1 MQHSKIRQS
10 DLNKYKRQII
20 SVAIITV
27 LNGCAINTAISDNA
41 TIINT
46 PDTWQAEKQNQLKSQ
61 TKPQTKKK
69 KNKTI
74 GEQVLLDDWLGITQ
88 NTELQQ
94 TIELALA
101 NNYELKA
108 NALAV
113 EIASEELNISNA
125 SNFPE
130 LSLNLNQGRQK
141 SILGNETSYKN
152 NAELSLQLS
161 YELDVWGKL
170 SAQQKQ
176 AELTL
181 ASVKATYEQT
191 KVSLIS
197 DVVSAWFSLLEGQS
211 LLALYI
217 ERAVNLENNLDI
229 IKGSYRLGLSSALD
243 VYLTQNDVNQEQA
256 RVAQQEQSVIVAKR
270 KLQTIVGQYPGGESE
285 WLNSKQKWPQLTEHI
300 YSSIPANLMTAR
312 FDLRSSWFD
321 LMAADA
327 ALAVAHKQRFPQL
340 TLSASTGESSDEL
353 SNLLSGNVLAWSLLG
368 NITSPIFNAGRLAS
382 LEEQARLTV
391 QQKEQQYLTRVFD
404 AFAEVE
410 NNLSNHHALN
420 EQLVYIKQARENAL
434 AAESLSFNQY
444 QKGLVT
450 YTTVLESQRR
460 AFDTQTSVIQL
471 KNQLIQN
478 RIAVY
483 KSLGGQALTSG
494 VNNTVKPN
502 SNNLS

>member
-1 MQHSKIRQS
+1 MQHSKMRQS

-20 SVAIITV
+20 SVAIITA
-27 LNGCAINTAISDNA
+27 LSGCAANTTISDNA
-41 TIINT
+41 TTIKT
-46 PDTWQAEKQNQLKSQ
+46 PDTWQAEKQAQNKNQ
-61 TKPQTKKK
+61 TEKKK
-69 KNKTI
+69 TVD
-74 GEQVLLDDWLGITQ
+74 EQVLLDDWLGITQ
-88 NTELQQ
+88 DTELQQ

-113 EIASEELNISNA
+113 DIASEQLNVSTA

-141 SILGNETSYKN
+141 SISGNDTTYNS

-191 KVSLIS
+191 KMSLVS

-211 LLALYI
+211 LLALYK
-217 ERAVNLENNLDI
+217 ERAVNLENNLGI

-256 RVAQQEQSVIVAKR
+256 RVAQQQQSVIVAKR
-270 KLQTIVGQYPGGESE
+270 KLQTIVGQYPGGQSE
-285 WLNSKQKWPQLTEHI
+285 WLNSKQKWPQLTEQV

-340 TLSASTGESSDEL
+340 TLSASTGDSSDEL
-353 SNLLSGNVLAWSLLG
+353 SNLLSGNALAWSLLG

-460 AFDTQTSVIQL
+460 AFDAQTSVIQL

-494 VNNTVKPN
+494 VNNTVEPN